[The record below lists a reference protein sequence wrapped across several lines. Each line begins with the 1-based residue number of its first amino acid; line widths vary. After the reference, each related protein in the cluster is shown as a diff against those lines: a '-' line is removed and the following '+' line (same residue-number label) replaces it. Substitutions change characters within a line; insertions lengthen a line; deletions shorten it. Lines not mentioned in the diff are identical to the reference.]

1 MGKRVFDQIVI
12 GVGGMGSAAVCALAR
27 RGQRVLGLEQF
38 GVPHEFGSSAAST
51 RIFRFA
57 YFEDPSYVPL
67 MRLAFDRW
75 QMLQR
80 DFGQTFVTT
89 TGGLDIGLPAGRVV
103 RGAKLACQ
111 AHGLAHEVLRASE
124 VSRRFPAWNLPAEFE
139 AVLQPEAGFLLAD
152 RAIEAHVTVA
162 RRLGAEVNE
171 HEPVRH
177 WRVIGDRVEVE
188 TERARYEA
196 GALILSAG
204 AWTGKLHAPL
214 KRLALPERQV
224 VGWFHADERLLAPQ
238 NFPVFILDCPQNGNF
253 YGIPEQAQQ
262 RFKVGK
268 FHHRCEAVDP
278 DSIDRHIAPEDI
290 AVLTAF
296 GRYLAQ
302 PMGAPVG
309 CKTCMFV
316 NSPDEHFIIDA
327 LPEHPHVIV
336 AAGFSGHGY
345 KFCAAIGEILA
356 DLSSEGTTAHDTH
369 LFRLSRAALH
379 QPAPTTPDAS
389 GGEGLAQ
396 H

>member
-1 MGKRVFDQIVI
+1 MEKRAFDQIVI

-80 DFGQTFVTT
+80 DFGQTFMWT
-89 TGGLDIGLPAGRVV
+89 TGGLDIGLPSGRVV

-111 AHGLAHEVLRASE
+111 AHGLAHEVLRADE
-124 VSRRFPAWNLPAEFE
+124 VGRRFPAWQLPAEFE

-177 WRVIGDRVEVE
+177 FRVSGDRVEVE

-196 GALILSAG
+196 GSLILTAG
-204 AWTGKLHAPL
+204 AWTGKLFARL
-214 KRLALPERQV
+214 KALAVPERQV
-224 VGWFHADERLLAPQ
+224 VGWFQAQARLLAPQ
-238 NFPVFILDCPQNGNF
+238 NFPVFILDCPQNGYF
-253 YGIPEQAQQ
+253 YGIPEKAPPC
-262 RFKVGK
+262 FKVGK

-278 DSIDRHIAPEDI
+278 DSIDRHIVPEDV
-290 AVLTAF
+290 AVLTAL

-302 PMGAPVG
+302 PLGAPVG

-356 DLSSEGTTAHDTH
+356 DLACDGTTAHDTQ
-369 LFRLSRAALH
+369 LFRLSRPALD
-379 QPAPTTPDAS
+379 QPALAAPGAS
-389 GGEGLAQ
+389 GGPRLAE

>member
-1 MGKRVFDQIVI
+1 MHKQVFDQIVI

-27 RGQRVLGLEQF
+27 RGHRVLGLEQF

-67 MRLAFDRW
+67 MRLAFERW
-75 QMLQR
+75 QQLQR
-80 DFGQTFVTT
+80 EFGQTFVST
-89 TGGLDIGLPAGRVV
+89 TGGLDIGLPSGRVV
-103 RGAKLACQ
+103 QGAKLACQ
-111 AHGLAHEVLRASE
+111 AHGLAHQVLRGTE
-124 VSRRFPAWNLPAEFE
+124 VSRRFPAWQLPAEFE

-162 RRLGAEVNE
+162 RRLGAEVHE
-171 HEPVRH
+171 HESVRH
-177 WRVIGDRVEVE
+177 WRAIGDRVEVE
-188 TERARYEA
+188 TERACYEA
-196 GALILSAG
+196 GALILTAG
-204 AWTGKLHAPL
+204 AWTGKLLARLKPL
-214 KRLALPERQV
+214 AVPERQV
-224 VGWFHADERLLAPQ
+224 VGWFKTDERRLATQ
-238 NFPVFILDCPQNGNF
+238 NFPVFILDCPENGNF
-253 YGIPEQAQQ
+253 YGIPEEAQQ

-278 DSIDRHIAPEDI
+278 DRIDRQIVPEDI
-290 AVLTAF
+290 AVLNSLS
-296 GRYLAQ
+296 RYLAQ
-302 PMGAPVG
+302 PLGTPLA

-356 DLSSEGTTAHDTH
+356 DLSSNGTTPHDTH
-369 LFRLSRAALH
+369 LFRLSRAALN
-379 QPAPTTPDAS
+379 QPSPDAA
-389 GGEGLAQ
+389 GARDGAGLARR
-396 H
+396 